1 LNPVHKMVPSVYNE
15 FNERINMMQ
24 KSYFP
29 LLLISTIFIL
39 SINACAPA
47 EPPEPTLDVNEIVQQ
62 VAATLQMGYT
72 QTALAMPTATDT
84 PEPTMTAIPS
94 ATSEPLVVTSPT
106 ATAIPTLAGP
116 TALPIDPA
124 TANGCYN
131 AWFIADVTVPAG
143 TAFKPGDSFKK
154 TWRLINTGTCE
165 WIGDFKITYV
175 GGNLFGSDT
184 TKIRQ
189 RVGVGGIAD
198 ISLDMVA
205 PNVSGTAISNWQM
218 ATDTG
223 ALFGPVLSASILL
236 PGGSATTTAGD
247 CLDATLVSEA
257 TDPSGRLDPGEAF
270 TKTWQIENSGSCV
283 WIRDFKITFVGGDL
297 LGSDTTKIR
306 QRVEPGAIGKISLN
320 MVAPNGSGFVNSS
333 WQMADDNGVLFGP
346 VFTFQI
352 QIK

>member
-1 LNPVHKMVPSVYNE
+1 MN
-15 FNERINMMQ
+15 Q

-29 LLLISTIFIL
+29 LLLISIVFVL
-39 SINACAPA
+39 SFSACAPS
-47 EPPEPTLDVNEIVQQ
+47 EPSEPTLDVNEIVQQ

-84 PEPTMTAIPS
+84 PEPTETAIPS
-94 ATSEPLVVTSPT
+94 ATSEALIIVSPT
-106 ATAIPTLAGP
+106 SVFTPTLAGP
-116 TALPIDPA
+116 TALPINPA

-143 TAFKPGDSFKK
+143 TTFKPGDKFTK

-165 WIGDFKITYV
+165 WTGDFKITYV
-175 GGNLFGSDT
+175 GGNIFGSDSI
-184 TKIRQ
+184 KIRQ
-189 RVGVGGIAD
+189 RVGVGGTAD

-218 ATDTG
+218 ITDTG
-223 ALFGPVLSASILL
+223 ALFGPVLSVSILL

-247 CLDATLVSEA
+247 CLDATLVSET
-257 TDPSGRLDPGEAF
+257 TDPSGKLDSGTGF

-283 WIRDFKITFVGGDL
+283 WTSDFKFTFVGGDV

-306 QRVEPGAIGKISLN
+306 QRVEPGANANISLN
-320 MVAPNGSGFVNSS
+320 MVAPGGSGYASSS
-333 WQMADDNGVLFGP
+333 WQMADNNGVLFGQ

-352 QIK
+352 QVR